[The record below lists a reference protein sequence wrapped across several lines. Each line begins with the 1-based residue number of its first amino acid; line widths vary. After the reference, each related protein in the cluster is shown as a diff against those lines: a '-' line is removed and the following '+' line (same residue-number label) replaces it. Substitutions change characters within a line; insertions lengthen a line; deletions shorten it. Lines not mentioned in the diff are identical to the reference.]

1 MDDDEPF
8 VVTAELVVRGGGLS
22 LPWVVQTKSVED
34 RVFITLKQTCAAFA
48 RAMGRPAKAPWA
60 GNVFLN
66 QLQKL
71 RDDCVDEAIMERLK
85 DEDPL
90 ADSASTSLKMR
101 GRYQLYQEVG
111 MPQLIELTWPS
122 FITNCGDRID
132 EHKFLVISTPKRGMA
147 VSMELLPENLQWCK
161 LAIAQCEGEVGVKRP
176 ILDEFDLPLLQQP
189 NCKWRRRG
197 DRVAITCRYRTKEG
211 TWHTHSATPT
221 EISDY
226 EMFCTIVR
234 DAEAKVQAFY
244 EQHHVEQED
253 AEEDPNENDD
263 AEDAPAE
270 AVVNADVQ
278 VLD

>member
-1 MDDDEPF
+1 MDDDAPF

-122 FITNCGDRID
+122 FTTNCGDRID

-176 ILDEFDLPLLQQP
+176 ILDEFDLPLLQ
-189 NCKWRRRG
+189 
-197 DRVAITCRYRTKEG
+197 
-211 TWHTHSATPT
+211 
-221 EISDY
+221 
-226 EMFCTIVR
+226 
-234 DAEAKVQAFY
+234 
-244 EQHHVEQED
+244 
-253 AEEDPNENDD
+253 
-263 AEDAPAE
+263 
-270 AVVNADVQ
+270 
-278 VLD
+278 